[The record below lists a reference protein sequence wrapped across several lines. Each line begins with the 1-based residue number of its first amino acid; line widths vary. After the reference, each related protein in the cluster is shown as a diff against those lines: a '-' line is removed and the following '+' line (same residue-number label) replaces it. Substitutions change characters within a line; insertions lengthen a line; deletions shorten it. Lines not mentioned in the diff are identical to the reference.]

1 MVMRAIIY
9 NTKAQADSVNES
21 LAELNHKPIEYIGSG
36 VHVEPTPIPYTQVI
50 KHPNQN
56 KWALMTTSQI
66 ETFLNIEGQE
76 LTSDWIN
83 NQE

>member
-1 MVMRAIIY
+1 MGIRAIIY
-9 NTKAQADSVNES
+9 NNKSQADSVNDS

-36 VHVEPTPIPYTQVI
+36 PFIEPTPKPYSQVI

-56 KWALMTTSQI
+56 KWALLVTLQI
-66 ETFLNIEGQE
+66 ETFLNIKGQE

>member
-1 MVMRAIIY
+1 MRGIIY

-21 LAELNHKPIEYIGSG
+21 LSELNHKPIEYIGSG
-36 VHVEPTPIPYTQVI
+36 VHVEPTPIQYSQVI

-56 KWALMTTSQI
+56 KWALLVTPQI
-66 ETFLNIEGQE
+66 ETFLNIEGQD
-76 LTSDWIN
+76 LNSDWII